1 MEVANGQSFLGDTID
16 VMDELI
22 HEDRKVNFILTS
34 PPYNMNGHEG
44 EYYNSAKQANSFSDA
59 KTPEQYIQWLVQI
72 FKRYELLLDKN
83 GVVIFNM
90 NYMSSKK
97 SPAITTFKALVEIE
111 NNTDFVLIDQIMWK
125 KSFAGLLTNGTRLS
139 RLFENV
145 WVFIKRRDWDSFNE
159 KYLKKLF
166 GKVNVVE
173 APNNDGANELNKACF
188 SSDLVVQLLEMYQ
201 VQPSDV
207 VLDNFMGTHTTAI
220 GCQKLGCK
228 WIGIEIDQETYNY
241 GVDRVNYFAG
251 NLTKIINKKE
261 VSLFDFIEGEENDK
275 L

>member
-1 MEVANGQSFLGDTID
+1 
-16 VMDELI
+16 
-22 HEDRKVNFILTS
+22 
-34 PPYNMNGHEG
+34 
-44 EYYNSAKQANSFSDA
+44 
-59 KTPEQYIQWLVQI
+59 
-72 FKRYELLLDKN
+72 
-83 GVVIFNM
+83 
-90 NYMSSKK
+90 
-97 SPAITTFKALVEIE
+97 
-111 NNTDFVLIDQIMWK
+111 
-125 KSFAGLLTNGTRLS
+125 
-139 RLFENV
+139 
-145 WVFIKRRDWDSFNE
+145 
-159 KYLKKLF
+159 
-166 GKVNVVE
+166 
-173 APNNDGANELNKACF
+173 
-188 SSDLVVQLLEMYQ
+188 MYQ